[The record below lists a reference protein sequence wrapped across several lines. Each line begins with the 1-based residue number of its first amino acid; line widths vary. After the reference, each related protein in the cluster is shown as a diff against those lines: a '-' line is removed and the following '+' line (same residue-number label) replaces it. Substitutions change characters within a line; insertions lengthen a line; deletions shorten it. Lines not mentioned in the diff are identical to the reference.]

1 MAPAGR
7 EVILGVNRDATWGP
21 LLMVGLGGVLVEALG
36 DVALAP
42 VPLDHAAAR
51 ALLGR
56 LKGAALLG
64 AYRGAPPADIDAL
77 VELMV
82 RLSQFAADHADEI
95 AEIDLNPVIVHAK
108 GQGVSIVD
116 ALIVK
121 QQRRRNAA
129 RPNEGTVDG
138 PFKDI
143 AVEKTGHVALIEIR
157 RPPNNF
163 FDIALIQEIA
173 GALEAL
179 DEDAECRAVV
189 LAAQGKAFCA
199 GANFGDG
206 STLDKDGQRPGER
219 NRDAAVQHLYLEA
232 IRLFRT
238 KKPIVAAVHG
248 AAVGGG
254 LGLAMVADFRVACPE
269 TRFVANFTRL
279 GFHPGF
285 GLTVT
290 LPAVIGATKAALM
303 FYTSR
308 RVTGEE
314 AYAMGLADVLVPQD
328 QVRAAAM
335 KLAAEIAENSPLG
348 LIATRATMRGD
359 LADRVR
365 KATEHEL
372 KEQTWLRKTDDFK
385 EGVKATAERRLPN
398 FTGKR

>member
-1 MAPAGR
+1 M
-7 EVILGVNRDATWGP
+7 
-21 LLMVGLGGVLVEALG
+21 
-36 DVALAP
+36 
-42 VPLDHAAAR
+42 
-51 ALLGR
+51 
-56 LKGAALLG
+56 
-64 AYRGAPPADIDAL
+64 
-77 VELMV
+77 
-82 RLSQFAADHADEI
+82 
-95 AEIDLNPVIVHAK
+95 
-108 GQGVSIVD
+108 
-116 ALIVK
+116 
-121 QQRRRNAA
+121 
-129 RPNEGTVDG
+129 G

-143 AVEKTGHVALIEIR
+143 AVEKTGHVASIEIR

-173 GALEAL
+173 GALEAI
-179 DEDAECRAVV
+179 DEEVDCRAVV

-206 STLDKDGQRPGER
+206 SALNKEGQRPGEL
-219 NRDAAVQHLYLEA
+219 NREQAVQHLYLEGN
-232 IRLFRT
+232 RLFRT
-238 KKPIVAAVHG
+238 KKPIIAAVHG

-254 LGLAMVADFRVACPE
+254 LGLAMVADFRVTCPE
-269 TRFVANFTRL
+269 ARFAANFTRL

-290 LPAVIGATKAALM
+290 LPLVVGATHTALM

-308 RVTGEE
+308 RVGGEE
-314 AYAMGLADVLVPQD
+314 AHAMGLADVLVPQD

-335 KLAAEIAENSPLG
+335 ALAAEIAENSPLG
-348 LIATRATMRGD
+348 LISTRATMRGD
-359 LADRVR
+359 LADRVL